1 MFSRVLRYL
10 RLPMLLI
17 LIWAVMRFLMGP
29 VFGVPY
35 APRGNAVF
43 SVFGLTVVSSLYFG
57 AMSARV
63 ARLSWLGTLLV
74 GVLLGLWAQVLIFT
88 ATALSYGLGVEAASY
103 YTHWDAL
110 NTPEGTTLPMAR
122 AMASRAVG
130 LAFGPVLPAVAALL
144 GRLIFGRLA
153 PRGEGD

>member
-43 SVFGLTVVSSLYFG
+43 SVFGLTVISSLYFG
-57 AMSARV
+57 AMSNRV
-63 ARLSWLGTLLV
+63 GRFSWVGTLLV
-74 GVLLGLWAQVLIFT
+74 GVLLGLWAQILIFT
-88 ATALSYGLGVEAASY
+88 ATLLSYVAGVEATSY

-110 NTPEGTTLPMAR
+110 NVPEGTLVPMGQAMIAR
-122 AMASRAVG
+122 ALG
-130 LAFGPVLPAVAALL
+130 LVFGPLLPTVAALL
-144 GRLIFGRLA
+144 GRLIFGPLS
-153 PRGEGD
+153 PRCDE